1 MPVNES
7 KLTAQSPALN
17 GASHRPFPGEQ
28 SLLTLAPLELPNFHP
43 GRYTA
48 EDERRTL
55 EDFSGEDRD
64 LLARVYEI
72 LVRLYDEMRP
82 VYSDLTR
89 VRAVVGR
96 FVREGELD
104 RLIAAIQAFGVATE
118 AEGRVAGIERN
129 IHDLRGGA
137 MQALCFR
144 LEMAENAEGADAANL
159 TPIFFLLRDHLK
171 IMRNNVCDLDAERF
185 AQDQSPQSHD
195 ASLLLEKWARAEFHG
210 AAVPVR
216 VELHGVYDG
225 ALCESCLEFST
236 LDRIIYNLMNNA
248 ARYAA
253 DGLVHFSMLP
263 LPGSSPRSVRFV
275 IGNYVAEAQREK
287 LRERFGDRLGQIFAG
302 GFTTGGHG
310 LGLRICADFCTHAFG
325 LADFE
330 AAREKGYF
338 GATWMGDYFTVWFHW
353 PIEGG
358 EGAVVR

>member
-263 LPGSSPRSVRFV
+263 LGTGWGRFLRAALPRAAMGWGCGFARIFARTRSGSRISRRRGKRVILGQPGWGIILRCGFTGR
-275 IGNYVAEAQREK
+275 
-287 LRERFGDRLGQIFAG
+287 LREGRGRSSG
-302 GFTTGGHG
+302 
-310 LGLRICADFCTHAFG
+310 R
-325 LADFE
+325 
-330 AAREKGYF
+330 
-338 GATWMGDYFTVWFHW
+338 
-353 PIEGG
+353 
-358 EGAVVR
+358 